1 MFDPTE
7 LTDSPRTPP
16 HRIRK
21 SLETVTRESMQRMEM
36 AMLAK
41 HDQWIIEYQQMI
53 AERRAME
60 KEDRY
65 TEDEWLE
72 SMID

>member
-7 LTDSPRTPP
+7 FTESPRTLP
-16 HRIRK
+16 RQIRK
-21 SLETVTRESMQRMEM
+21 SRETVTHEAMQRMEM
-36 AMLAK
+36 AMMAK
-41 HDQWIIEYQQMI
+41 HDKWTIEYQQMI

-60 KEDRY
+60 KQDRY

-72 SMID
+72 SMIE

>member
-16 HRIRK
+16 RQIRK
-21 SLETVTRESMQRMEM
+21 SRETLAREAMQRMEM
-36 AMLAK
+36 AMMAK
-41 HDQWIIEYQQMI
+41 HDKLTIEYQQRM
-53 AERRAME
+53 AERKAME
-60 KEDRY
+60 TEDRY

-72 SMID
+72 SMIE

>member
-1 MFDPTE
+1 
-7 LTDSPRTPP
+7 
-16 HRIRK
+16 
-21 SLETVTRESMQRMEM
+21 MQRMEM
-36 AMLAK
+36 ALMAK
-41 HDQWIIEYQQMI
+41 HDKWTIEYQQMI

-72 SMID
+72 SMIE

>member
-1 MFDPTE
+1 MFAPTE

-21 SLETVTRESMQRMEM
+21 SRETVMREAMQRMEM
-36 AMLAK
+36 AMMAK
-41 HDQWIIEYQQMI
+41 HDKWTIEYQQMI

-72 SMID
+72 SMIE